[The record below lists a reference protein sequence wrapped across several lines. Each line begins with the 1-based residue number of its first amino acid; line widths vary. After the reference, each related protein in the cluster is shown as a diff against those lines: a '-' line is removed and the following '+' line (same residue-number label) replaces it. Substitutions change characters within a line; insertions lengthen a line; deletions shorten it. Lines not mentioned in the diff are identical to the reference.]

1 MNKSI
6 KLKIRIQ
13 IMKKLILPIS
23 ILLLFAVGCDNPML
37 DNRVELDNSELQDFS
52 SELASDLGLSKTSAS
67 AVNDVLN
74 RHGRG
79 GKHKEPGFLW
89 KVAGELA
96 DKLSDE
102 EKARL
107 FEKMEEKE
115 IPLFGT
121 PKIKKGKKGKKSK
134 DPFSVIKKVLTDDQK
149 VTFKAIKIAYK
160 EKFKVINEQVKDG
173 TLSKEDAKAQKNALK
188 EAFKAEIDAL
198 LTDEQKA
205 QLEQNKADRKEKR
218 KAYKDSTKAV
228 KIAVLG
234 MTQDQVSAFDAA
246 NEEARDAAK
255 ALFEKSKNG
264 DIDKDTLREGLK
276 NIFAAKN
283 EKMAGIFDDSQL
295 EIIKIHKALSLRKK
309 KHKSK
314 KGKKGKGGS
323 KVKKG

>member
-1 MNKSI
+1 
-6 KLKIRIQ
+6 
-13 IMKKLILPIS
+13 MKKLILPIS

-246 NEEARDAAK
+246 NQEARDAAK

-309 KHKSK
+309 KHK
-314 KGKKGKGGS
+314 GKKGKGGS
-323 KVKKG
+323 KSKKG

>member
-121 PKIKKGKKGKKSK
+121 PKIKKGKKSK
-134 DPFSVIKKVLTDDQK
+134 DLFSVIKKVLTDDQK

-246 NEEARDAAK
+246 NQEARDAAK

-323 KVKKG
+323 KSKKEG